1 MQNQKIEN
9 MFNLALQATPQE
21 LEKSLELEE
30 GFNEKERTW
39 EVVIKYS
46 GDAEELNHILRSR
59 FSSYYS
65 QIQVVNLKNEYV
77 IMVLPESIV
86 EQVANQPEIEFMEK
100 PKSLFFAVDQGKSA
114 SCINPLQT
122 GNTQDTSLT
131 GKGVIVA
138 VIDSG
143 IDFAHPDFRNA
154 DGTTR
159 ILSLWDQTIPSG
171 SVRDVTAV
179 EEQENGEET
188 EETQD
193 LNYLK
198 APEGYYLGTEFGRNI
213 INAALEQPMEPLRYT
228 ICPSRDIS
236 GHGTHVND
244 WKNKSR

>member
-143 IDFAHPDFRNA
+143 ERVI
-154 DGTTR
+154 
-159 ILSLWDQTIPSG
+159 IMSG
-171 SVRDVTAV
+171 
-179 EEQENGEET
+179 
-188 EETQD
+188 
-193 LNYLK
+193 
-198 APEGYYLGTEFGRNI
+198 
-213 INAALEQPMEPLRYT
+213 
-228 ICPSRDIS
+228 
-236 GHGTHVND
+236 
-244 WKNKSR
+244 